1 MEDILRYSPLYEA
14 QHGYTKKKSTE
25 SAAAS
30 VVNYVEKY
38 IYNKQYSIGVFLDIS
53 SAFDTIKPDFIKT
66 ELGKF
71 TMNQDLVDWYY
82 NYLIHRDLEFAI
94 QGHKTTI
101 SNSMGFPQGGVASAK
116 LWTLAFNEAI

>member
-94 QGHKTTI
+94 QRHKTTI
-101 SNSMGFPQGGVASAK
+101 SNSMGFPQRGVASAK
-116 LWTLAFNEAI
+116 LWILAFNEAI